1 LELMIFLGISFLP
14 ILRRCPSYWNLAA
27 VIVLIR
33 SGEASTVLD
42 CTLFSIL
49 FPALDHVN

>member
-33 SGEASTVLD
+33 SGEASTVLIVPYS
-42 CTLFSIL
+42 LFFFLHWTI
-49 FPALDHVN
+49 